1 MRRFRNTLLLATTLL
16 LTGRDSTWAA
26 AAHTNAASLPGAI
39 AYQEGNFAQAAK
51 LFGEAAQRQPATG
64 TLLNLGLAEWRQ
76 GHHGQAVLAWER
88 SLWVDPFQTAARENL
103 RFARKTAQLE
113 APEYVW
119 HEAASMWLPVN
130 TWAVVAGCSLWFAVA
145 MVTLPRVFRWRR
157 ANWQQA
163 LAAAGCAVFLL
174 SIPSLYG
181 VHTRAKIGIVLENDT
196 ELRLTP
202 TREAQT
208 VMLMPA
214 GQPAR
219 WERQRGDYLFIR
231 TRYSKGWIERSKLG
245 LVCPE

>member
-1 MRRFRNTLLLATTLL
+1 
-16 LTGRDSTWAA
+16 
-26 AAHTNAASLPGAI
+26 
-39 AYQEGNFAQAAK
+39 
-51 LFGEAAQRQPATG
+51 
-64 TLLNLGLAEWRQ
+64 
-76 GHHGQAVLAWER
+76 
-88 SLWVDPFQTAARENL
+88 
-103 RFARKTAQLE
+103 
-113 APEYVW
+113 VW